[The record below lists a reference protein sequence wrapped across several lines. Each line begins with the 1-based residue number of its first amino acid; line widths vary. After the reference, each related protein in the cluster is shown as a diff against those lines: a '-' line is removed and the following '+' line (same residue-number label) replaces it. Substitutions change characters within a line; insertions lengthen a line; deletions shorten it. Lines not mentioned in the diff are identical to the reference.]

1 MFPLVCKD
9 LYEGVTTVKAY
20 FDCIPCMIRQA
31 LEAVRLV
38 TDDATVHEQVMRMVL
53 AETASADFDEPSPY
67 TFEIIHRQIRETLN
81 CYDPYRGL
89 KNKFNSTALSI
100 YDSLA
105 NIIEE
110 SDNHF
115 ETAMRIAIAGNVID
129 CSIST
134 NIRDE
139 QVKKSIQESL
149 ECPILFNTGEELRQ
163 AVRDADRILYLGDN
177 SGEIVFDKLLIKQM
191 SPEKITYV
199 VKGEPVLNDVTME
212 DAVSVGMSEMVRVID
227 NGTGVPGTI
236 LNLCSPEFQAAYEA
250 ADLVISKGQ
259 GNYETLSEVT
269 DKDIF
274 FLLKAKCPVIAM
286 DLNCRQG
293 DMIVKKSR

>member
-1 MFPLVCKD
+1 M
-9 LYEGVTTVKAY
+9 KAY

-38 TDDATVHEQVMRMVL
+38 TDDSSIHEQVMRMVL
-53 AETASADFDEPSPY
+53 SETAASADFNESSPY
-67 TFEIIHRQIRETLN
+67 MFEIIHRRIKEMLN
-81 CYDPYRGL
+81 CHDPYHVL
-89 KNKFNSTALSI
+89 KDKFNNEALSI

-110 SDNHF
+110 SDNPF
-115 ETAMRIAIAGNVID
+115 ETAMRIAIAGNIID
-129 CSIST
+129 CSIS
-134 NIRDE
+134 IQIEEE
-139 QVKKSIQESL
+139 QVRDSIKESL
-149 ECPILFNTGEELRQ
+149 ERPILFNTSEELEQ
-163 AVRDADRILYLGDN
+163 AVQEADKILYLGDN

-212 DAVSVGMSEMVRVID
+212 DAVSVGMSELVTVID

-236 LNLCSPEFQAAYEA
+236 LKMCSPEFKEEYEA

-286 DLNCRQG
+286 DLNCQLG
-293 DMIVKKSR
+293 DIVVKKNS

>member
-1 MFPLVCKD
+1 
-9 LYEGVTTVKAY
+9 
-20 FDCIPCMIRQA
+20 MIRQA

-38 TDDATVHEQVMRMVL
+38 TDDSKIHEQVMRMVL
-53 AETASADFDEPSPY
+53 SETAASADFNESSPY
-67 TFEIIHRQIRETLN
+67 MFEKIHKRIKEMLN
-81 CYDPYRGL
+81 CQDPYRRL
-89 KNKFNSTALSI
+89 KDKFNNDALSI

-110 SDNHF
+110 SDNPF

-129 CSIST
+129 CSIS
-134 NIRDE
+134 IQIKEE
-139 QVKKSIQESL
+139 QIKGAIKDSL
-149 ECPILFNTGEELRQ
+149 EQPILFNTSDELKQ
-163 AVRDADRILYLGDN
+163 AVHEAGKILYLGDN
-177 SGEIVFDKLLIKQM
+177 SGEIVFDKLLIQQM
-191 SPEKITYV
+191 SPEKITYA

-212 DAVSVGMSEMVRVID
+212 DAVSVGMSELVPVVD
-227 NGTGVPGTI
+227 NGAGVPGTI
-236 LNLCSPEFQAAYEA
+236 LKMCSPEFLKEYQA

-286 DLNCRQG
+286 DLNCQLG
-293 DMIVKKSR
+293 DLVVKKNR